1 MPRRFSRFVFF
12 GLAAAMSVAAAH
24 GADLKTFYSGSNM
37 ASDGSSRV
45 ITLQISKDGTGL
57 YENNSG
63 LGDIK
68 KNIHWFRDGK
78 TVTIDLEPT
87 PGKPPI
93 NSMIF
98 KIERNSL
105 VPAGT
110 FDTQLGVFSFPTLHP
125 FGPTDVV
132 AGAGYSTCVSGMPGP
147 CVMRKTWSS
156 NGPQ

>member
-1 MPRRFSRFVFF
+1 MT
-12 GLAAAMSVAAAH
+12 VAVAH
-24 GADLKTFYSGSNM
+24 AADLKNFYSGTNM

-78 TVTIDLEPT
+78 TVTIDVEPT

-93 NSMIF
+93 TPMVF
-98 KIERNSL
+98 KMVRNSL
-105 VPAGT
+105 VPTGAL
-110 FDTQLGVFSFPTLHP
+110 DTQLGVFSFPTLHQ
-125 FGPTDVV
+125 FGPADVV
-132 AGAGYSTCVSGMPGP
+132 MGPGYSTCVSGMPGP